1 MPRKGKCFSTC
12 RTRPK
17 TECVPPECHYTNGK
31 KYKYCRLAFTRKMG
45 PDCKPVL
52 RIPKHSIRS
61 NSKKRRLAS
70 PLSKIKPS
78 KAEIREVLDQVID
91 QEDLVLPEPIRVP
104 PHKKVK
110 SELDLFSSQ
119 SDKFEKYLGRNTIGN
134 LYYIYLFNKYKSK
147 CITYDSNRANNLGL
161 YLKIDEN
168 ANDRKKIA
176 FYEHMKLIAKQICKC
191 VNGGMETFVIPFTFL
206 FSEWVNT
213 SHANLLIYRKVD
225 NTIERFEPYG
235 TSIGI
240 KNDIIVEEKLG
251 EFCAIMNEQFDK
263 YKMPHIRFKSASEV
277 CPYIRGLQTIEEE
290 NRKRDPNEG
299 GGYCLAWSMF
309 FAELVLNNPGV
320 PSADLLDMVMQ
331 HVDKGKRGQ
340 TYLVNVIKGYAY
352 HISTK
357 LEKYYSL
364 LFTGE
369 DKSSDAIVSDNTNFY
384 KAILNGDSET
394 LAKFRAQ
401 VKYIIGLEMKM
412 SIFPK
417 FNPALETRTIRYELE
432 RERREEFP
440 EQQHIRNLQMELGV
454 YEKLELLKNP
464 SPGREVV
471 SPASKSKTTRK
482 SRK

>member
-1 MPRKGKCFSTC
+1 
-12 RTRPK
+12 
-17 TECVPPECHYTNGK
+17 
-31 KYKYCRLAFTRKMG
+31 
-45 PDCKPVL
+45 
-52 RIPKHSIRS
+52 
-61 NSKKRRLAS
+61 
-70 PLSKIKPS
+70 
-78 KAEIREVLDQVID
+78 
-91 QEDLVLPEPIRVP
+91 
-104 PHKKVK
+104 
-110 SELDLFSSQ
+110 
-119 SDKFEKYLGRNTIGN
+119 
-134 LYYIYLFNKYKSK
+134 LYI
-147 CITYDSNRANNLGL
+147 
-161 YLKIDEN
+161 KIDEN

-191 VNGGMETFVIPFTFL
+191 INGGMETIVIPFTFL

-251 EFCAIMNEQFDK
+251 EFCAIMNKDFDK
-263 YKMPHIRFKSASEV
+263 YGMPHIRFKSASEV
-277 CPYIRGLQTIEEE
+277 CPYIRGLQTIEEV

-309 FAELVLNNPGV
+309 FAELVLNNPTV
-320 PSADLLDMVMQ
+320 PSADLLDMVMR

-401 VKYIIGLEMKM
+401 VKYIIGLEMRM

-440 EQQHIRNLQMELGV
+440 DQQHIRNLQMELGV
-454 YEKLELLKNP
+454 YEKLDLLKNP
-464 SPGREVV
+464 SPGRDAV
-471 SPASKSKTTRK
+471 SPESKSKTTRK